1 MSVEEIKYQMEQQK
15 KKFEVFEAGQ
25 KKVFEDR
32 MSGYRIALQF
42 EARRIV
48 KARELEE
55 RTSRRNQVE
64 DDEIEDVEPSAW
76 REEGE
81 EEEVPRLTPAE
92 DAEPVGSMMYNP
104 SEDRATRSENESVPQ
119 QTRDLEQGAKGP
131 RPPRTVYIS
140 EQEKDHLQSRFGHT
154 VCDNCAI
161 AQYPCS
167 WLFTGSLW
175 ACEKCNTRKTRCTVN
190 KVGIWDRRDQ
200 WIATIRNERGAVA
213 IRNERGP
220 SEDARRAAENLVI
233 ATPKGRNKPARETR
247 NDEEELHSSG
257 STTLLQRIA
266 ELLELNNKLLKRLV
280 NLGEENNRIIR
291 KLYKHKDP
299 NGSGGGHLGVSEIG
313 LSRPMQPVELDFL
326 GDNEF

>member
-15 KKFEVFEAGQ
+15 KKFEAFEAGQ

-42 EARRIV
+42 EARRIA

-55 RTSRRNQVE
+55 RASRRNQVE

-81 EEEVPRLTPAE
+81 EEEAPQLTPAE
-92 DAEPVGSMMYNP
+92 DAETAESTVYKLP
-104 SEDRATRSENESVPQ
+104 EDRATRSENESVPQ
-119 QTRDLEQGAKGP
+119 QTRDLEPSEKGP

-154 VCDNCAI
+154 VCDNCAT
-161 AQYPCS
+161 AQYPCG

-175 ACEKCNTRKTRCTVN
+175 ACKQCYIRKTRCTVN
-190 KVGIWDRRDQ
+190 RVGIWDRRDQ
-200 WIATIRNERGAVA
+200 WIAAIRNEGGALA
-213 IRNERGP
+213 IRNERGS
-220 SEDARRAAENLVI
+220 SEDAGETTEKVVI
-233 ATPKGRNKPARETR
+233 VTPKKRNKPAKETG
-247 NDEEELHSSG
+247 NNEAPHSLGSITLH
-257 STTLLQRIA
+257 QRIA
-266 ELLELNNKLLKRLV
+266 EMLDLNNKLLKRLV

-291 KLYKHKDP
+291 THYKHKDP
-299 NGSGGGHLGVSEIG
+299 NGSGGGHLGISEIG
-313 LSRPMQPVELDFL
+313 VSRPMRPVELDFL

>member
-1 MSVEEIKYQMEQQK
+1 MSVEEIKHQMEQQK
-15 KKFEVFEAGQ
+15 RKFEAFEAGR

-42 EARRIV
+42 EARRIA

-64 DDEIEDVEPSAW
+64 DDEFEDVEPSAW

-81 EEEVPRLTPAE
+81 EEEAPQLAPAE
-92 DAEPVGSMMYNP
+92 DSEPAESMMHKP
-104 SEDRATRSENESVPQ
+104 PEDRATRSENESVPQ
-119 QTRDLEQGAKGP
+119 QTRDLEPGAKGP
-131 RPPRTVYIS
+131 RPRTVYIS

-161 AQYPCS
+161 AQHPCS
-167 WLFTGSLW
+167 WPFTGSSW
-175 ACEKCNTRKTRCTVN
+175 ACEQCNARKTRCTVN

-200 WIATIRNERGAVA
+200 WIAAIRNEKGAVA
-213 IRNERGP
+213 IRTERGP
-220 SEDARRAAENLVI
+220 SKDARRAAENVVI
-233 ATPKGRNKPARETR
+233 ATPKGRNKPTRETG
-247 NDEEELHSSG
+247 NNEEAFHSLG
-257 STTLLQRIA
+257 STTLLPRIA
-266 ELLELNNKLLKRLV
+266 ELLDLNNKLLKRLV

-291 KLYKHKDP
+291 TLYKHKDP

-313 LSRPMQPVELDFL
+313 VSRHMQPVELDFL
-326 GDNEF
+326 GENEF